1 MKYTFFDSNKTIFR
15 LPGSTGRFLL
25 GRSRGMKRGQGGY
38 TLIETLA
45 GLAILAMVGVTFLSA
60 MVVST
65 KATIIADERTTAE
78 SLSQAQLEYVM
89 QCHYDD
95 MNVPPLYGVDGSID
109 IPQGYSIE
117 VNAERLDLYEDGT
130 ANDDGVQRIT
140 VKIYHEGELVT
151 TTEGYK
157 ARYE

>member
-1 MKYTFFDSNKTIFR
+1 MKE
-15 LPGSTGRFLL
+15 
-25 GRSRGMKRGQGGY
+25 GQGGY
-38 TLIETLA
+38 TMIEALA
-45 GLAILAMVGVTFLSA
+45 GLAILGMIGVTFLSA
-60 MVVST
+60 LVVST

-89 QCHYDD
+89 QCYYDE

-117 VNAERLDLYEDGT
+117 VNAERLDIYDDGI

-140 VKIYHEGELVT
+140 VKIYHNGELVT
-151 TTEGYK
+151 ATEGYK

>member
-1 MKYTFFDSNKTIFR
+1 MKYTFFDSTKTIFR
-15 LPGSTGRFLL
+15 LPSTAGRFLL
-25 GRSRGMKRGQGGY
+25 GQGRGMKRSQGGY
-38 TLIETLA
+38 TLIETLV

-89 QCHYDD
+89 QCYYDD
-95 MNVPPLYGVDGSID
+95 MNFPPLYGVDGSLD
-109 IPQGYSIE
+109 IPHGYSIA
-117 VNAERLDLYEDGT
+117 VNAERLDLYDDGT
-130 ANDDGVQRIT
+130 ANDDGVQKIT
-140 VKIYHEGELVT
+140 VKIYHDGDLVT
-151 TTEGYK
+151 ATEGYK